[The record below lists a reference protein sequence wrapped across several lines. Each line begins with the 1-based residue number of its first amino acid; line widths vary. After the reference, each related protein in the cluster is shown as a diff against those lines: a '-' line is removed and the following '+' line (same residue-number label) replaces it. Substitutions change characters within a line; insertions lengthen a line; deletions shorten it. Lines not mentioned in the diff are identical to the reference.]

1 MFYVQGI
8 GRAADVDDQVSLNL
22 KGLTLRLID

>member
-8 GRAADVDDQVSLNL
+8 GRAADVDQVSLNL